1 MESGCLS
8 NDHSCHRGAIH
19 SPRMRRGAQYLI
31 CFSFLFSTMWT
42 KRESARTHREDE
54 SKAGPG
60 CGGMETE
67 KEKLETLQNSFKGN
81 TGRAPPS
88 RGHRFFDVP
97 SLCVLHKVG
106 ATLACPGSLVR
117 LGGGILKSSEHTS
130 SSTYD
135 SGMSSGCKLP
145 EGRHRDVLVACVP
158 SILHGPLRKRTE
170 GRLSCFWFQAH
181 QALCLHWTWVS
192 FLFVNDLLPVSLES
206 SPPTLLI

>member
-1 MESGCLS
+1 
-8 NDHSCHRGAIH
+8 
-19 SPRMRRGAQYLI
+19 
-31 CFSFLFSTMWT
+31 MWT

-97 SLCVLHKVG
+97 ALCVLHKVG

-117 LGGGILKSSEHTS
+117 LGG
-130 SSTYD
+130 
-135 SGMSSGCKLP
+135 
-145 EGRHRDVLVACVP
+145 
-158 SILHGPLRKRTE
+158 
-170 GRLSCFWFQAH
+170 
-181 QALCLHWTWVS
+181 VS
-192 FLFVNDLLPVSLES
+192 
-206 SPPTLLI
+206 